1 MVTEQ
6 LTVVPVPRVTV
17 EPAISKMLVVEPSWS
32 PASPMQAIGAVL
44 ANTVLTVM
52 VKFITMEPVKVVLTG
67 GGASSSNVSGWGMEW
82 NIPVRGSRYP
92 RMARFGIAFCP
103 QSVAFRP
110 RKHAESK
117 SKVNSL

>member
-6 LTVVPVPRVTV
+6 FTVVPVPRVTV
-17 EPAISKMLVVEPSWS
+17 EPAISKMLVVEPPSWS

-67 GGASSSNVSGWGMEW
+67 GGASSSNVSGWGIE
-82 NIPVRGSRYP
+82 
-92 RMARFGIAFCP
+92 
-103 QSVAFRP
+103 
-110 RKHAESK
+110 
-117 SKVNSL
+117 